1 MKIREKVKLVIAA
14 VTTVCLLSQTFF
26 VGAAPENLS
35 ESKLLDVNV
44 EYISASN
51 NMVFSGTMEK
61 KKTEVIN
68 VLVAAYGKDV
78 LDFAS
83 DSSEEVILKTEKT
96 GGGGEINIT
105 LELPERIRENGRNAY
120 HIFGSENRRD
130 GMVFTLES
138 DVLHDVVEAI
148 NSGASDSVAKIA
160 VCPLNDGKAGLE
172 ANDIAGIGEYIV
184 KAKPAAGYT
193 DESFLAAYLQAE
205 GFLRMKKGIISVDKG
220 ADEYSIYIGKDLWK
234 KYSALDASVKSA
246 FDTALKNY
254 EFNNVTD
261 LNKIYDDIL
270 FVAECIASKSSVDL
284 KRRVIDY
291 FSKNNVDLTDYNN
304 LPNDTRR
311 EAVFDAIYAQRGA
324 IKSISDVKELFA
336 AKVAAEV
343 GKANDIGDKVNH
355 GGSYGGGGG
364 GGSYVTS
371 TASPTVPADEPKT
384 DEFGD
389 MANHWAREYA
399 VKLLNRGIINGFPDG
414 NFRPDKSIT
423 RAEFAKM
430 VVLALGLHA
439 NGADLYP
446 DVTSDSWYYSF
457 VAAATEAGL
466 INGDGNGFLPDHMIV
481 RQDAATILARAMEY
495 KNKEL
500 PEFDPEFLD
509 AEYIAD
515 YARNAVKN
523 LCGLG
528 IITGDNGAFRPADS
542 LTRAEASALFV
553 RFCDFLDGNGKTA
566 AALGVQEKNVSAEF
580 KIIGTPIKLASLNND
595 ALVGARLAST
605 TKAASVQTKKDSA
618 RRAEA
623 ETVLAAVT
631 DGEQFFDKS
640 SEGVTRGEFLHAIL
654 CLVKKYYSGSGE
666 QIFSDVPV
674 GHKYAND
681 VKIAADLQIISRG
694 DTFRPDDMITA
705 DEAAKLMISSIG
717 YSLVAEYRGGY
728 PAGYRVL
735 ASSLGFTDGVDL
747 KDDKIPYDDAV
758 VLLFNLLSKDVR
770 NIKYEDNGNTISYT
784 GGESNLLKS
793 IYHIYRFEGMVTAVG
808 NHSMTMDADY
818 VDKEN
823 YIEIDGVEFELN
835 GALPS
840 MLGKNVTAY
849 ISDDNNKDLVCISE
863 KDNREIL
870 VKAKDF
876 ESFDGKSF
884 QYYDGNR
891 KKTLNVKGT
900 YKVIYNG
907 RRIANWEKTMA
918 DEASTQLRFL
928 DNDDDG
934 SYDVLFVDTYSYG
947 ILTGVDYRNMNIGIK
962 FEKEMLDLSDSTSVI
977 KVYDSDGR
985 ETELFRLSNGMAVA
999 IKEAADKKFYEIY
1012 VCDKNIAG
1020 SVTQIAEADKTIYI
1034 DGTTYSC
1041 SNYFWNKYVK
1051 TNLISVGQNV
1061 SLVLGMDSEAVELSA
1076 AANEMNYAYL
1086 VSAAPGK
1093 GLGEKAKVRLYASD
1107 GEMKVFDISDKTKV
1121 DGAGR
1126 FDGNEVYEKLIA
1138 NSLPY
1143 VIRYGVNAAGEI
1155 NSVDFAETGGGNLA
1169 EISDPANSLRKNYS
1183 KQSLVYRSGCLGFN
1197 SYALLKSSTVMF
1209 VPDKAEYLM
1218 DEERYQIGTYS
1229 LLNSNSRYSVE
1240 IYDIDENGNAGL
1252 AVIFDDFD
1260 TDAMKNMRNS
1270 YIVEEVNECIKDGE
1284 IMRELVCYGN
1294 KAYTSLY
1301 LRDGV
1306 KVNKTSGNDIVP
1318 GDIIRCRMKGDLIQS
1333 LFVDFDFSGGK
1344 HIFDIQGGA
1353 SYGSRTCNGAL
1364 EFMSGRIY
1372 LVNEG
1377 NLILCSTTNT
1387 DGTYNFAA
1395 ENLMPYSVGN
1405 AEIVCYDK
1413 ASGTVTPIDAGEIHG
1428 YLGYGENA
1436 DFVIMRQGDTAMKNI
1451 YIIR

>member
-1 MKIREKVKLVIAA
+1 MKVREKVKLVIAA

-26 VGAAPENLS
+26 VGAASENLS

-44 EYISASN
+44 EYISARN
-51 NMVFSGTMEK
+51 NMVFSGTMAK

-311 EAVFDAIYAQRGA
+311 EAVFDAIYAQRGT

-336 AKVAAEV
+336 AKVAAEA

-364 GGSYVTS
+364 GSYVTS
-371 TASPTVPADEPKT
+371 TASPTMPTDEPKT

-414 NFRPDKSIT
+414 NFRPDQSIT

-446 DVTSDSWYYSF
+446 DVISDSWYYSF
-457 VAAATEAGL
+457 VAAATEVGL
-466 INGDGNGFLPDHMIV
+466 INGDGNGFLPDHMIA

-500 PEFDPEFLD
+500 PEFDPEFRD
-509 AEYIAD
+509 SEYIAD
-515 YARNAVKN
+515 YARNAVKS

-566 AALGVQEKNVSAEF
+566 VASGTQEKNVSAEF

-595 ALVGARLAST
+595 ALIGARLAST

-623 ETVLAAVT
+623 ETVLAAVA

-705 DEAAKLMISSIG
+705 DEAKKLMISAIG

-728 PAGYRVL
+728 PAGYRAL
-735 ASSLGFTDGVDL
+735 AGSLGFTDGTGL

-758 VLLFNLLSKDVR
+758 VLLFNLLSKDIK

-784 GGESNLLKS
+784 GGESNLLKT

-823 YIEIDGVEFELN
+823 YVEIDGVGFELN

-849 ISDDNNKDLVCISE
+849 ISDDDSKDLVCISE
-863 KDNREIL
+863 KDNREISI
-870 VKAKDF
+870 KAKDF

-884 QYYDGNR
+884 QYYDGDR

-977 KVYDSDGR
+977 KVYDSDGK
-985 ETELFRLSNGMAVA
+985 EIELFRLASGMAVA

-1034 DGTTYSC
+1034 DGTAYSC
-1041 SNYFWNKYVK
+1041 SNYFCNKYVK
-1051 TNLISVGQNV
+1051 TNLVNVGQNV
-1061 SLVLGMDSEAVELSA
+1061 SLVLGMDDEVVELSA
-1076 AANEMNYAYL
+1076 TANKMNYAYL
-1086 VSAAPGK
+1086 VSVAPGK

-1107 GEMKVFDISDKTKV
+1107 GEMKVLNISDKTKV

-1155 NSVDFAETGGGNLA
+1155 NSVDFAEIGGGNLA
-1169 EISDPANSLRKNYS
+1169 EISDPANSLRQNYS
-1183 KQSLVYRSGCLGFN
+1183 KRTLTYRSGCTGFN
-1197 SYALLKSSTVMF
+1197 SYALLKGSIVMF
-1209 VPDKAEYLM
+1209 VPEKAEDLT
-1218 DEERYQIGTYS
+1218 DEEKYQVGTSS
-1229 LLNSNSRYSVE
+1229 LLNSNVNYSTE

-1252 AVIFDDFD
+1252 AIIFDDLD
-1260 TDAMKNMRNS
+1260 TDPAKNLRVS
-1270 YIVEEVNECIKDGE
+1270 YIIEEVNKCIKDGE
-1284 IMRELVCYGN
+1284 QMRELVCYGD
-1294 KAYTSLY
+1294 KKYTSLY
-1301 LRDGV
+1301 LPNDV
-1306 KVNKTSGNDIVP
+1306 KINKTSGNDLVP
-1318 GDIIRCRMKGDLIQS
+1318 GDIIRCRMKNDLIQS
-1333 LFVDFDFSGGK
+1333 VYVDFDFSSGS
-1344 HIFDIQGGA
+1344 HVFDSRGGA
-1353 SYGSRTCNGAL
+1353 SFGNRACNGSL
-1364 EFMSGRIY
+1364 EFVSGKVY
-1372 LVNEG
+1372 SLSSG
-1377 NLILCSTTNT
+1377 NLILSSTTNA
-1387 DGTYNFAA
+1387 DGSYQFAL
-1395 ENLMPYSVGN
+1395 ENLMPYSIGN
-1405 AEIVCYDK
+1405 AEFVCFDK
-1413 ASGTVTPIDAGEIHG
+1413 ADRIVTPIDADLIHG
-1428 YLGYGENA
+1428 YLGYGDNA
-1436 DFVIMRQGDTAMKNI
+1436 DLVIMRQGDATMKNV

>member
-1 MKIREKVKLVIAA
+1 MKVREKVKLVIAA

-26 VGAAPENLS
+26 VGAASENLS

-44 EYISASN
+44 EYISARN
-51 NMVFSGTMEK
+51 NMVFSGTMAK

-311 EAVFDAIYAQRGA
+311 EAVFDAIYAQRGT

-336 AKVAAEV
+336 AKVVAEA

-364 GGSYVTS
+364 GSYVTS
-371 TASPTVPADEPKT
+371 TASPTMPTDEPKT

-414 NFRPDKSIT
+414 NFRPDQSIT

-446 DVTSDSWYYSF
+446 DVISDSWYYSF

-466 INGDGNGFLPDHMIV
+466 INGDGNGFLPDHMIA
-481 RQDAATILARAMEY
+481 RQDAATILARAMTY
-495 KNKEL
+495 KNKVL
-500 PEFDPEFLD
+500 PEFDPEFRD
-509 AEYIAD
+509 SEYIAD
-515 YARNAVKN
+515 YARNAVN
-523 LCGLG
+523 SLCGLG

-566 AALGVQEKNVSAEF
+566 ATLGVQEKNVSAEF
-580 KIIGTPIKLASLNND
+580 KIIGTPIKLASLNDD
-595 ALVGARLAST
+595 ALIGASFAST
-605 TKAASVQTKKDSA
+605 AKTAPVQTKKDST

-631 DGEQFFDKS
+631 DGEHFFDKS

-654 CLVKKYYSGSGE
+654 CLVKKYYSGGGE

-674 GHKYAND
+674 GHKYADD

-705 DEAAKLMISSIG
+705 DEAAKLMISAIG

-735 ASSLGFTDGVDL
+735 AGSLGFTDGVDL

-758 VLLFNLLSKDVR
+758 VLLFNFLSKDVR
-770 NIKYEDNGNTISYT
+770 NIKYEDNGNTISYM
-784 GGESNLLKS
+784 GGESNLLKT
-793 IYHIYRFEGMVTAVG
+793 IYHIYQFEGMVTAVG
-808 NHSMTMDADY
+808 NHSMAMDADY

-849 ISDDNNKDLVCISE
+849 ISDDDNKELVCISE
-863 KDNREIL
+863 KDNREISIR
-870 VKAKDF
+870 AKDLK
-876 ESFDGKSF
+876 SFDAENF
-884 QYYDGNR
+884 RYYDGDRN
-891 KKTLNVKGT
+891 KTLKMESA

-907 RRIANWEKTMA
+907 RRTYAWDRTMA
-918 DEASTQLRFL
+918 DEDFTQLRFL
-928 DNDDDG
+928 DNDEDG
-934 SYDVLFVDTYSYG
+934 KYEILFVDTYSYG
-947 ILTGVDYRNMNIGIK
+947 TLSSVDYRNMNVGIK
-962 FEKEMLDLSDSTSVI
+962 TEKEMLDLSDSTGVI
-977 KVYDSDGR
+977 EIYDLNGR
-985 ETELFRLSNGMAVA
+985 ETDLFRLESGMTVA
-999 IKEAADKKFYEIY
+999 IKEAADKKFYQIY
-1012 VCDKNIAG
+1012 VCDK
-1020 SVTQIAEADKTIYI
+1020 SVSGTITQISGTDKTIYI
-1034 DGTTYSC
+1034 DEEAHSC
-1041 SNYFWNKYVK
+1041 SNYFYSKYIE
-1051 TNLISVGQNV
+1051 TNLIGVGQNV
-1061 SLVLGMDSEAVELSA
+1061 SVVLGMDGEIAELSEALGG
-1076 AANEMNYAYL
+1076 MRYAYL
-1086 VSAAPGK
+1086 ISCASSRGFS
-1093 GLGEKAKVRLYASD
+1093 EKARVKLYSSD
-1107 GEMKVFDISDKTKV
+1107 GEMKTLEISDRTKI
-1121 DGAGR
+1121 DGSGK
-1126 FDGNEVYEKLIA
+1126 FDCDEVYAKLTENA
-1138 NSLPY
+1138 FPY
-1143 VIRYGVNAAGEI
+1143 VIRYGVNAEGKI
-1155 NSVDFAETGGGNLA
+1155 NSVDLVDTPGEELAETR
-1169 EISDPANSLRKNYS
+1169 DPANSLRKNYS

-1229 LLNSNSRYSVE
+1229 LLNSNSRYTVE

-1260 TDAMKNMRNS
+1260 TDVMKSMRNS

-1294 KAYTSLY
+1294 KAYTNLY

-1353 SYGSRTCNGAL
+1353 SYGSRICNSSL
-1364 EFMSGRIY
+1364 EFMSGKIY
-1372 LVNEG
+1372 LVNAG
-1377 NLILCSTTNT
+1377 NLILCNTTNT

-1395 ENLMPYSVGN
+1395 ENLMPYSVGK

-1436 DFVIMRQGDTAMKNI
+1436 DFVIIRQGDTAMKNI